1 MSATDI
7 YEVYAIRYAH
17 NAAARTVTNFVGGDS
32 HDVPMPL
39 DYFVWLLKGPRRTF
53 VIDTGFDQEMAN
65 KRKREFL
72 RSPGEGLKI
81 LGIDPSSIEDVIIT
95 HMHYDH
101 AGNHDL
107 FPKAKFHLQ
116 DTEMSYCT
124 GRCMC
129 HHGLRHPFEVDD
141 VLAMVRKIFDER
153 VHFHDGAKEIS
164 PGISVHLVGGHS
176 KGLQVVRV
184 WTRRGWLVIASDAS
198 HFYAHMEQGRVFPVT
213 YSIGDTLEG
222 YNTLR
227 SLVDDP
233 INIIPGHDPIVLTR
247 YPAAAPGLEGIIVRL
262 DADPKLS

>member
-1 MSATDI
+1 MSATDV

-17 NAAARTVTNFVGGDS
+17 NGKARTVTNFVGGDS

-39 DYFVWLLKGPRRTF
+39 DYFVWVLKGPRRTF
-53 VIDTGFDQEMAN
+53 VIDTGFDKEMAN
-65 KRKREFL
+65 KRKRDFL
-72 RSPGEGLKI
+72 RSPGEGLKMI
-81 LGIDPSSIEDVIIT
+81 GIDPSAVEDVIIT

-107 FPKAKFHLQ
+107 FPQAKFHLQ
-116 DTEMSYCT
+116 DTEMGYCT

-141 VLAMVRKIFDER
+141 VLAMVRKVFESR
-153 VHFHDGAKEIS
+153 VCFHDGAKDIA
-164 PGISVHLVGGHS
+164 PGVSVHLIGGHS

-184 WTRRGWLVIASDAS
+184 WTRRGWLVVASDAS

-213 YSIGDTLEG
+213 YNIGDTLEG
-222 YNTLR
+222 YVSLR

-233 INIIPGHDPIVLTR
+233 LNIIPGHDPIVLSR
-247 YPAAAPGLEGIIVRL
+247 YPAAAPGLEGIVVRL
-262 DADPKLS
+262 DADPKM